1 MAGYTGGTPPTGDAS
16 TQNHYYGANT
26 NNLTGPSGD
35 GTDQVWVPEIFSK
48 NVLMRFRRDS
58 VAEGITNNDYFGEIS
73 AFGDTVKIIKEPT
86 ITIGNYARGDTL
98 TSTTFQDREHTL
110 VLDQAHQFQFEVD
123 DLEDK
128 LAHVNWEQLAN
139 GAATYNMK
147 MAYDLNVLSYFEDQM
162 LEIQLANKAV
172 DADLSTLN
180 NVFYK
185 LPDAAT
191 NIASDTTTAAIK
203 TELQTTTPWLV
214 NNTGT
219 GTDAIEVLT
228 LLSKLGL
235 ILDKR
240 DVPQEGRFI
249 VVGPEFMDLL
259 SQVDSKLI
267 HNDYRGGSMEL
278 SNGLVSEA
286 KVRGFSIH
294 STNNAESGLII
305 AGHMSAVATAN
316 SIINTEKFRSQATFA
331 DVVRGL
337 HVFGRALVREEA
349 LVGAYVTYS

>member
-1 MAGYTGGTPPTGDAS
+1 MAGYTGGAAPSGDNS
-16 TQNHYYGANT
+16 TQAHYYGSNT
-26 NNLTGPSGD
+26 GNLKGPSGD

-48 NVLMRFRRDS
+48 NVLMRFKRDS

-86 ITIGNYARGDTL
+86 ITIGNYSRGDTL
-98 TSTTFQDREHTL
+98 SSTNFQDTEHTL
-110 VLDQAHQFQFEVD
+110 VLDQAHQYQFEVD
-123 DLEDK
+123 DLESK
-128 LAHVNWEQLAN
+128 LAHVNWEQLAS

-147 MAYDLNVLSYFEDQM
+147 MAYDLNVLKYFEDQM
-162 LEIQLANKAV
+162 LAIQLANKAV
-172 DADLSTLN
+172 NADLATLN

-185 LPDAAT
+185 VGAAAT
-191 NIASDTTTAAIK
+191 AVASDTTTAAIK
-203 TELQTTTPWLV
+203 TELSTTTPWLV

-219 GTDAIEVLT
+219 GTNAIEVLT

-240 DVPQEGRFI
+240 DVPQEDRYI

-259 SQVDSKLI
+259 AQIDSKLI
-267 HNDYRGGSMEL
+267 HMDYRGGSMTL
-278 SNGLVSEA
+278 DNGLVSEA
-286 KVRGFSIH
+286 KVRGFHIY
-294 STNNAESGLII
+294 STNNAEAGLII
-305 AGHMSAVATAN
+305 AGHKSAVATAN
-316 SIINTEKFRSQATFA
+316 SIINTEKFRSTSTFA

-349 LVGAYVTYS
+349 LVGAYVTYA